1 MKKIFAFLFF
11 ISALC
16 GFAFAQSSFPEI
28 EITREIKLLKSTVS
42 DVRAIMAEF
51 DRDEDDDEEDEY
63 YVRTFRSDKATVK
76 VSFSTGDCSEEAG
89 IENQPEWNV
98 PKMTAT
104 KVVITFDEDP
114 KLKDLG
120 LNLAGFKKKLE
131 DEEIEDSEQYIY
143 YDENAGIIIQTD
155 EGEVEKIILHP
166 PRKQIGYL
174 CSNENNEEILSGEM
188 SFIDAI
194 VEKDTYCIL
203 RNMPS
208 NVSNLELRANGVF
221 GCQDEKCLNAKKE
234 IRVTTTASDAEGD
247 TLVYHYTVSGGKIN
261 GSGYEVIWD
270 LMGVEPGIYTIT
282 AGTDDGVGVVG
293 QTQSR
298 KILVKENSYEIIPQ
312 PTPKIKELILDK
324 TELVAACPV
333 GKLRRVRCASGNC
346 GISVTSAA
354 SEGKN
359 LTYKYIAD
367 GEVIG
372 NGEKVIWDLA
382 NLKPGEYEIEVS
394 ASDDGMIFGE
404 PKTATVVIKENPA
417 CTLPK
422 K

>member
-1 MKKIFAFLFF
+1 MKKFFAFLFF
-11 ISALC
+11 ISTLC
-16 GFAFAQSSFPEI
+16 GFAFAQSSVPEI
-28 EITREIKLLKSTVS
+28 EIAREIKLLRSTVS
-42 DVRAIMAEF
+42 DVKAIMAEF

-63 YVRTFRSDKATVK
+63 YVRTFRSDKVTVK

-98 PKMTAT
+98 PKMTVT

-120 LNLAGFKKKLE
+120 LNPASFKKKLE

-174 CSNENNEEILSGEM
+174 CSNENNEEILSGETG
-188 SFIDAI
+188 FVDAI
-194 VEKDTYCIL
+194 VKKDTYCIL
-203 RNMPS
+203 RNLPS
-208 NVSNLELRANGVF
+208 NVTNLELRANGIF
-221 GCQDEKCLNAKKE
+221 GCQDEKCLDAKKE
-234 IRVTTTASDAEGD
+234 IRVITTAVDTEAD
-247 TLVYHYTVSGGKIN
+247 TLVYHYTVTGGKIN
-261 GSGYEVIWD
+261 GTGANVIWD
-270 LMGVEPGIYTIT
+270 LMGVQPGIYGIT

-298 KILVKENSYEIIPQ
+298 KILVKENSYEFLP
-312 PTPKIKELILDK
+312 PAKIKELTLDK
-324 TELVAACPV
+324 TELIAACPV
-333 GKLRRVRCASGNC
+333 GRLKRVACPQGSCRV
-346 GISVTSAA
+346 SVTSVAD
-354 SEGKN
+354 GQN
-359 LTYKYIAD
+359 LIYKYKTFS
-367 GEVIG
+367 GEIIG
-372 NGEKVIWDLA
+372 SGDKVVWDLA

-404 PKTATVVIKENPA
+404 PKTAAVVIKENLS